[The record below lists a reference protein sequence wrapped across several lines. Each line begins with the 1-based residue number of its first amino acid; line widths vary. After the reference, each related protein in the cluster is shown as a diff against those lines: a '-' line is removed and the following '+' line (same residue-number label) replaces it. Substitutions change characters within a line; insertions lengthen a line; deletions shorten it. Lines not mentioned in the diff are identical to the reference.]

1 MTHESSPTGPGIES
15 YRPGLRRYLG
25 FQQLVLE
32 ISVVIMA
39 LLVAAEV
46 FCRSI
51 LGFSLHVTEEIG
63 GYLLVV
69 VVFLGM
75 PLTLAEGTLFRVEF
89 VMGRLSARAAA
100 GLMVI
105 FNIMSLL
112 VAALLDW
119 QLAGLVRESWER
131 GIVAPTVLATP
142 QYLPQLVMVVGMT
155 SVMIVL
161 LVQIVRGV
169 KLFFA
174 GEGDE

>member
-1 MTHESSPTGPGIES
+1 MTHQSSPNGQGIYS
-15 YRPGLRRYLG
+15 YHPGLRHYLG
-25 FQQLVLE
+25 FQQVLLE

-46 FCRSI
+46 VCRSM
-51 LGFSLHVTEEIG
+51 LGFSLHITEEIG

-89 VMGRLSARAAA
+89 VIGRLSPRGTA
-100 GLMVI
+100 GLMI
-105 FNIMSLL
+105 LFNIMSLM
-112 VAALLDW
+112 VAGLLNW
-119 QLAGLVRESWER
+119 HLAGLVRESWER
-131 GIVAPTVLATP
+131 NILAPTVLATP

>member
-1 MTHESSPTGPGIES
+1 MTHTSSPNGQGIDS
-15 YRPGLRRYLG
+15 FPRGLRRYLG
-25 FQQLVLE
+25 IQQVMLE
-32 ISVVIMA
+32 ISVVVMA

-46 FCRSI
+46 VCRSL
-51 LGFSLHVTEEIG
+51 LGFSLHITEEIG

-89 VMGRLSARAAA
+89 VMGRLSARAAT

-105 FNIMSLL
+105 FNLMSLA

-119 QLAGLVRESWER
+119 HLAGLVKESWDR
-131 GIVAPTVLATP
+131 NILAPTVLATP
-142 QYLPQLVMVVGMT
+142 QYLPQLVMVLGMT

-161 LVQIVRGV
+161 IVQIVRGV
-169 KLFFA
+169 KLFVA
-174 GEGDE
+174 GEADE